1 MSNTSRLHTIKVP
14 LRRLSSAL
22 PAIALLGGGVAL
34 SAPAAPAHNG
44 QAIVAAKSPAIVV
57 PDTALTW
64 PSRILDDLSPLAG
77 ASAPEAPAGEP
88 LAPVVAAAD
97 TPPGSTAL
105 VTLDSTGIP
114 VRALQAYRQ
123 AAALTDKADPSC
135 NIDWALV
142 AAIGRVESNHARFGG
157 NQLDAAG
164 VAQPG
169 IIGIALDGT
178 NGTARITDTDRG
190 VLDRDTVYDRAV
202 GPMQFIPGSW
212 RVGGVDGNGD
222 GVKNP
227 QNMADAAAS
236 TAVYLCSGPG
246 DLGSPADLRSAILRY
261 NASDSYAQMV
271 TAIADAYRHGVS
283 AIPATDLPTAKPA
296 AVASAAVKPATKTAA
311 VIKPAVPRSV
321 AATIKPTVAPPAP
334 APSTSATASPA
345 PTTTAPATTT
355 PTTTPPS
362 VTTTTTAS
370 AAPASTTTAAPAC
383 VPAPTPSGVATP
395 SGTPSGTVT
404 PVAPCVP
411 TPCTPAAAAAA
422 AAATPGATPAVCT
435 TPAPTATP

>member
-1 MSNTSRLHTIKVP
+1 MSNTHRLHTIKVP

-34 SAPAAPAHNG
+34 SAPAAPAANV
-44 QAIVAAKSPAIVV
+44 QAAATSPAIVV

-64 PSRILDDLSPLAG
+64 PGRILDDLSPLAG
-77 ASAPEAPAGEP
+77 TAAPEVPASVP
-88 LAPVVAAAD
+88 LTPVVAAD
-97 TPPGSTAL
+97 TTPGSTAL

-135 NIDWALV
+135 NIDWALI

-178 NGTARITDTDRG
+178 NGTARIMDTDRG

-246 DLGSPADLRSAILRY
+246 DLSRPADLHSAILRY

-271 TAIADAYRHGVS
+271 TAIADAYRTGVT
-283 AIPATDLPTAKPA
+283 AIPATDLPAAKPA
-296 AVASAAVKPATKTAA
+296 AVASGAVKPATKAA
-311 VIKPAVPRSV
+311 AAIKPAVTRS
-321 AATIKPTVAPPAP
+321 AAAAVTPTVAQPAP
-334 APSTSATASPA
+334 VPSISTTASPA
-345 PTTTAPATTT
+345 PTTTTPATTT
-355 PTTTPPS
+355 PTAPAPTSTTPTS
-362 VTTTTTAS
+362 TTTTSTAT
-370 AAPASTTTAAPAC
+370 PASTIEAAPQC
-383 VPAPTPSGVATP
+383 TPTP

-404 PVAPCVP
+404 PLVPCVPIPCVP
-411 TPCTPAAAAAA
+411 TTAAAAAA

-435 TPAPTATP
+435 TSGPTATP

>member
-1 MSNTSRLHTIKVP
+1 MSNISRLHTIKLP

-34 SAPAAPAHNG
+34 SAPAAPTPNV
-44 QAIVAAKSPAIVV
+44 QAIAAPGSPQAIVV

-64 PSRILDDLSPLAG
+64 PAQILDDLSPLAG
-77 ASAPEAPAGEP
+77 TRAPEVPASVP
-88 LAPVVAAAD
+88 LAPVVAAD
-97 TPPGSTAL
+97 TTPGSTAL

-123 AAALTDKADPSC
+123 AATLTDAADPAC
-135 NIDWALV
+135 NIDWALI

-169 IIGIALDGT
+169 IIGIPLDGS
-178 NGTARITDTDRG
+178 NGTARIMDTDRG

-246 DLGSPADLRSAILRY
+246 DLSLPADLHSAILRY

-283 AIPATDLPTAKPA
+283 AIPATDLAPAKPA
-296 AVASAAVKPATKTAA
+296 AAASSAIKPATKTTAA
-311 VIKPAVPRSV
+311 IKPAAPRSV
-321 AATIKPTVAPPAP
+321 AATVKPTVAQPAP
-334 APSTSATASPA
+334 APSTSTTASSTP
-345 PTTTAPATTT
+345 APATTT
-355 PTTTPPS
+355 TPAPATTTTPAPA
-362 VTTTTTAS
+362 TTTTPT
-370 AAPASTTTAAPAC
+370 STTTAAPAC
-383 VPAPTPSGVATP
+383 IPIPAPSGVATP

-404 PVAPCVP
+404 PVVPCVP
-411 TPCTPAAAAAA
+411 TPCTPAAAAATQ
-422 AAATPGATPAVCT
+422 AATSAACATPVPAV
-435 TPAPTATP
+435 TP